1 VDARLEEVSE
11 VAGGR
16 VGGVIGEGPRDV
28 RLGVRS
34 VRADRSTPPTPPSR
48 RIKVRVL
55 GIDTPETRDPRTG
68 VQCWDRRQP
77 GLPRTLLGQRVTLVT
92 DPTQDVRDRYDRL
105 LADVRLADGRDY
117 SIEAAR
123 AGAARSYVSDRP
135 VVEHAAIVAA
145 EAEAHDA
152 RRGLWGAC
160 P

>member
-1 VDARLEEVSE
+1 
-11 VAGGR
+11 
-16 VGGVIGEGPRDV
+16 
-28 RLGVRS
+28 
-34 VRADRSTPPTPPSR
+34 
-48 RIKVRVL
+48 
-55 GIDTPETRDPRTG
+55 
-68 VQCWDRRQP
+68 
-77 GLPRTLLGQRVTLVT
+77 LPRTLLGQRVTLVT